1 MSTLGLIHVVFGLLA
16 LLTGTLVL
24 FIRKGTRYHRT
35 LGHWYFACMLGLNVT
50 ALLIYRL
57 TGKFN
62 FFHVAALF
70 SLAFLVVGLST
81 VIFLRPRKVWVE
93 RHAYFMTGSYIG
105 LLAAAAAEVTT
116 RVPGWPLGLTAGLTS
131 AIIIFGGVYLMTR
144 RMPFTLERFQPRQRV
159 RREESRG

>member
-35 LGHWYFACMLGLNVT
+35 LGHWYFGSMLGLNIT

-62 FFHVAALF
+62 FFHIAALF
-70 SLAFLVVGLST
+70 SLVFLVAGLSA
-81 VIFLRPRKVWVE
+81 VVFMRPRKVWVE

-105 LLAAAAAEVTT
+105 LLAAAASEVTT
-116 RVPGWPLGLTAGLTS
+116 RVPGWSLGLTAGLTS
-131 AIIIFGGVYLMTR
+131 VIIIFGGVYLMTR
-144 RMPFTLERFQPRQRV
+144 RMPFTLERFRPRQS